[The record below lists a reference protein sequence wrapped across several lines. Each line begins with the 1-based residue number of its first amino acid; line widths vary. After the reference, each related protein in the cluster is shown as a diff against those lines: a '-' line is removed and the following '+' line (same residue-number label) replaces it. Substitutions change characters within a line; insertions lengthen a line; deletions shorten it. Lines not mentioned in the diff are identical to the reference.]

1 MTGLSLAERIKIRT
15 LSAEQARRSALTRAL
30 SSPLLRWRYG
40 SASADQILI
49 VPQEL
54 RAADPSFWF
63 EVESD
68 HFGLASQIAD
78 LKGASPFGIYPPSD
92 AWAREL
98 HGFGWL
104 RHLAAAENDDASAA
118 ARQYVL
124 DWIKINRTQRGIA
137 AEPAVIGRRL
147 MSWIAHAN
155 LLLEGTDAKTYT
167 TIMSS
172 VAEQVVMLNATWRNA
187 PDGVPRMVSLIAL
200 VLADLAVSGHDR
212 QIKDAES
219 ALVAELNRQILE
231 DGGHVSRNPSV
242 LADLI
247 LDLLPLGQCFQA
259 RGRQAPDEVGNA
271 CKKALAFL
279 RFMRLGDGMLA
290 RFNGVSTGSPAG
302 LATVLGYSAGELDAV
317 GSADA
322 SGYSRLE
329 RGETIIIADTGTPP
343 ALEVATEAQAGALSF
358 EMTSRARLIFVNGG
372 FPGPAD
378 SDWNSVARATASH
391 NTLCLAETSSSRLV
405 RHAKLEN
412 IVGGLPIRGPDMV
425 AARLSDEGGKA
436 VLAGS
441 HDGYAQRF
449 GLMHFRRI
457 GLSPN
462 GDALEGID
470 RLEPPQGRLRLK
482 ADLPYAIHFHLHPD
496 CRCERLPAR
505 GACRILVN
513 DGQVWTFT
521 AEGADLTIED
531 GLYFVDSAGPRPSVQ
546 IVLRGATFGESEIRW
561 RAVGAF
567 PNESVPPPASTR
579 NENGA
584 NDESATKD

>member
-1 MTGLSLAERIKIRT
+1 MTGLSLAERLKIRT
-15 LSAEQARRSALTRAL
+15 LSAEQVRRRTLTRAL
-30 SSPLLRWRYG
+30 ASPLLRWRYG
-40 SASADQILI
+40 SAAADQILI

-63 EVESD
+63 EVEND
-68 HFGLASQIAD
+68 HFGLASEIAD
-78 LKGASPFGIYPPSD
+78 LKGASPFGIIPPSD

-98 HGFGWL
+98 NGFGWL
-104 RHLAAAENDDASAA
+104 RHLAAAENDEAA
-118 ARQYVL
+118 ATARQYVL
-124 DWIKINRTQRGIA
+124 DWIKANRSPKGIA
-137 AEPAVIGRRL
+137 FEPAVIGRRL
-147 MSWIAHAN
+147 MSWIAHASM
-155 LLLEGTDAKTYT
+155 LLEGADAKTYT

-172 VAEQVVMLNATWRNA
+172 VGEQVVMLNATWRNA

-200 VLADLAVSGHDR
+200 VLADLAVSGHDK
-212 QIKDAES
+212 QLKDAEA
-219 ALVAELNRQILE
+219 ALIAELNRQILD
-231 DGGHVSRNPSV
+231 DGGHVSRNPNV

-259 RGRQAPDEVGNA
+259 RGRQAPEEVA
-271 CKKALAFL
+271 DVVKKALAFL

-302 LATVLGYSAGELDAV
+302 LATVLGYSAGELEAV

-322 SGYSRLE
+322 SGYARLE
-329 RGETIIIADTGTPP
+329 RGETIIIADIGSPP
-343 ALEVATEAQAGALSF
+343 SLEVATEAQAGALSF
-358 EMTSRARLIFVNGG
+358 EMTSRARLVFVNGG

-425 AARLSDEGGKA
+425 VARLSDEGGMA

-441 HDGYAQRF
+441 HDGYVQRF

-457 GLSPN
+457 ALSQN
-462 GDALEGID
+462 GDLVEGID
-470 RLEPPQGRLRLK
+470 RLEPPQGMLRLRV
-482 ADLPYAIHFHLHPD
+482 DLPYAIHFHLHPD
-496 CRCERLPAR
+496 CTCERLPMR
-505 GACRILVN
+505 GACRILTN
-513 DGQVWTFT
+513 DNQSWTFT
-521 AEGADLTIED
+521 VDGADLTIED
-531 GLYFVDSAGPRPSVQ
+531 GLYFVDSAGPRPAIQ

-561 RAVGAF
+561 RVVAA
-567 PNESVPPPASTR
+567 PPADAAVS
-579 NENGA
+579 
-584 NDESATKD
+584 